1 MKYVVSEE
9 FLSFQGEGCFAG
21 QKAYF
26 IRLFGCP
33 VRCAWCDTKYSW
45 GAGGNVFYAEA
56 EELAQRAKE
65 SLANFAV
72 ITGGEPC
79 AQDLSELTNAL
90 KNANVK
96 THLETS
102 GFCESSADFDWI
114 TLSPKFG
121 KPVKQRFLNSAD
133 EVKFIVSDISEL
145 PECEKFARLATN
157 AKAYWLHCEASK
169 SNDRA
174 LLAAISNFVV
184 QKGGKFRAG
193 WQLHKLF
200 NAK

>member
-33 VRCAWCDTKYSW
+33 VKCAWCDTKYAWDTSC
-45 GAGGNVFYAEA
+45 NVFCAEA
-56 EELAQRAKE
+56 EELAQRAKD
-65 SLANFAV
+65 SHANFAV

-79 AQDLSELTNAL
+79 AQDLRELASAL

-102 GFCESSADFDWI
+102 GFCESLADFDWI
-114 TLSPKFG
+114 TLSPKLG
-121 KPVKQRFLNSAD
+121 KPVKRRFLESAN

-145 PECEKFARLATN
+145 PEYENFAKLTAN

-169 SNDRA
+169 SNDKA
-174 LLAAISNFVV
+174 LLNAISDFVV

>member
-33 VRCAWCDTKYSW
+33 VKCAWCDTKYAW
-45 GAGGNVFYAEA
+45 GDSLNTYCATA
-56 EELAQRAKE
+56 EELAKRAKD

-79 AQDLSELTNAL
+79 AQNLLELANAL

-102 GFCESSADFDWI
+102 GFCENSAEFDWI
-114 TLSPKFG
+114 TLSPKLG
-121 KPVKQRFLNSAD
+121 KPVKQRFLDSAN
-133 EVKFIVSDISEL
+133 EAKFIVSQTAEL
-145 PECEKFARLATN
+145 PEYENLAKLIPN
-157 AKAYWLHCEASK
+157 GQAYWLHCEASK
-169 SNDRA
+169 SADKA
-174 LLAAISNFVV
+174 LLNAISNFVV
-184 QKGGKFRAG
+184 QKGGKFRVG